1 MAEGL
6 SFRSFCSLL
15 ETVVKTSKPEAKLK
29 LIFSPSFRKTCG
41 SSSLYPLLR
50 LLCPHLDRERTYKL
64 KEKKIAM
71 LYVEILGLSPTA
83 ADGKKLLHW
92 TDPTIVTSRA
102 VGDFASVLQEV
113 MEVRSK
119 ALSTTSHGNTY
130 SLQDVNNILDT
141 LASQEKDAQK
151 KVFLQLITHCTAE
164 EQKWL
169 MRIIVK
175 DMKIGLRHERVLQFM
190 HPDAMEM
197 FNHTNDLQKVCSEL
211 TNSMV
216 RYVPQISPF
225 QVFTP
230 MLAKRVTFGDCT
242 KAMNGNPFYMEPKL
256 DGERITCHVKRKE
269 DGSTREIQLFS
280 RNGINYTEKYGP
292 CISSY
297 VNAQVRSDVDCIL
310 DGEMLVWDSIEFRY
324 YPFGSLKTVASE
336 QPQGINPHRW
346 MCYVVWDVVYLGG
359 PAASKLISDTCPGV
373 STSNIMGL
381 PLSSR
386 LGLLDRIFTSSPNR
400 VMKIEQT
407 LVPAN
412 LSDQERHELVMT
424 NVDARLSAG
433 YEGLILKDATS
444 HYMCGE
450 VSRKSQ
456 KWIKLKPDYEGMTQH
471 LDVIVLGGYYGEGKR
486 RGGAVSHFLL
496 GVLQH
501 SISPTSLPDN
511 IPVISFCKVGTGYS
525 LEELDALRTHLAPH
539 WRPWEPNNDKRPV
552 HFRDWSP
559 KGDVRPDVLLEPQ
572 NSVCMEIYGFE
583 LTYSTQFQTGLT
595 LRFPRLKAIRYDKD
609 WHECLTLAQLN
620 ALKGQQLGQKR
631 AIDVQFGEQ
640 KQKKLKTT
648 QPRSTLDR
656 GHVGVSLEYSQANI
670 EHVAQESKL
679 FLGLTCSVL
688 PGKFMT
694 QGQSFTKQ
702 TVEQLL
708 FAHGATVV
716 QNPHPKL
723 HAPATTFIV
732 AASSDGVKVQNYI
745 KQGTYDIL
753 KVDWFLRCVEL
764 QSKEAW
770 KATDYIFTTP
780 ETAAKLKSLYDCYG
794 DHYTTPLNLSELQT
808 ILKSAHFTVNT
819 TKSWQSQLKAMEDE
833 VQEAIETPVNFF
845 WRCVIYV
852 DEFPTI
858 DGSDTKEDPLNPM
871 HHVAQCIRLYG
882 GVVVDSI
889 KPIVSHIVLPDDN
902 VSERLELIRPAIQ
915 HLRRSGK
922 EPVVTT
928 AKWVQACLDDKQQ
941 NEVQTFW
948 LSFLLCHS
956 KQVIYSVSPP
966 YQAYTKLNYASIRTH
981 WMWTDDDSFQ
991 TPMLRQATLQLATLS
1006 LFAWSIVPQLS
1017 LPYGQFPWDVFIC
1030 PPNQVLIA

>member
-1 MAEGL
+1 
-6 SFRSFCSLL
+6 
-15 ETVVKTSKPEAKLK
+15 
-29 LIFSPSFRKTCG
+29 
-41 SSSLYPLLR
+41 
-50 LLCPHLDRERTYKL
+50 
-64 KEKKIAM
+64 
-71 LYVEILGLSPTA
+71 
-83 ADGKKLLHW
+83 
-92 TDPTIVTSRA
+92 
-102 VGDFASVLQEV
+102 
-113 MEVRSK
+113 
-119 ALSTTSHGNTY
+119 
-130 SLQDVNNILDT
+130 
-141 LASQEKDAQK
+141 
-151 KVFLQLITHCTAE
+151 
-164 EQKWL
+164 
-169 MRIIVK
+169 
-175 DMKIGLRHERVLQFM
+175 
-190 HPDAMEM
+190 
-197 FNHTNDLQKVCSEL
+197 
-211 TNSMV
+211 
-216 RYVPQISPF
+216 
-225 QVFTP
+225 
-230 MLAKRVTFGDCT
+230 
-242 KAMNGNPFYMEPKL
+242 
-256 DGERITCHVKRKE
+256 
-269 DGSTREIQLFS
+269 
-280 RNGINYTEKYGP
+280 
-292 CISSY
+292 
-297 VNAQVRSDVDCIL
+297 
-310 DGEMLVWDSIEFRY
+310 
-324 YPFGSLKTVASE
+324 
-336 QPQGINPHRW
+336 
-346 MCYVVWDVVYLGG
+346 
-359 PAASKLISDTCPGV
+359 
-373 STSNIMGL
+373 
-381 PLSSR
+381 
-386 LGLLDRIFTSSPNR
+386 
-400 VMKIEQT
+400 
-407 LVPAN
+407 
-412 LSDQERHELVMT
+412 
-424 NVDARLSAG
+424 
-433 YEGLILKDATS
+433 
-444 HYMCGE
+444 
-450 VSRKSQ
+450 
-456 KWIKLKPDYEGMTQH
+456 
-471 LDVIVLGGYYGEGKR
+471 
-486 RGGAVSHFLL
+486 
-496 GVLQH
+496 
-501 SISPTSLPDN
+501 
-511 IPVISFCKVGTGYS
+511 
-525 LEELDALRTHLAPH
+525 
-539 WRPWEPNNDKRPV
+539 
-552 HFRDWSP
+552 
-559 KGDVRPDVLLEPQ
+559 
-572 NSVCMEIYGFE
+572 MEIYGFE

-648 QPRSTLDR
+648 QPRS
-656 GHVGVSLEYSQANI
+656 
-670 EHVAQESKL
+670 
-679 FLGLTCSVL
+679 LTCSVL

-941 NEVQTFW
+941 VPVDA
-948 LSFLLCHS
+948 H
-956 KQVIYSVSPP
+956 
-966 YQAYTKLNYASIRTH
+966 
-981 WMWTDDDSFQ
+981 FQ
-991 TPMLRQATLQLATLS
+991 IP
-1006 LFAWSIVPQLS
+1006 
-1017 LPYGQFPWDVFIC
+1017 C
-1030 PPNQVLIA
+1030 